1 MYIMAVVIEVVCAL
15 FFVNMLVVLWSIC
28 LESLLSG

>member
-1 MYIMAVVIEVVCAL
+1 MAVVIEVVCAL
-15 FFVNMLVVLWSIC
+15 LFVNMLIVLWSIC